1 MTATTRHLGA
11 APVVDPD
18 LGAASWRALGT
29 YVDLR
34 TTLDAV
40 VRAAAMAVD
49 VLDEVD
55 AVCSRFRQDSDLS
68 RANRAAGRALE
79 VSPVLVGAVRVALEA
94 AEETD
99 GIVDPT
105 LGKALAAAGYDRTFA
120 LVPTNDPGPSSVP
133 EPRGAW
139 RAVQV
144 TDDRVCVPSGSALD
158 LGATGKAFAADL
170 VALAITHALDAP
182 VLVSVGGDVR
192 VACPDGEYG
201 GGPAYPVVLG
211 HSLAD
216 LAAGGQST
224 RVRVGT
230 GGLATSSTSARRW
243 RRGGRQ
249 WHHLIDPRT
258 GAPAAGPLRTVT
270 ALGHTAAAA
279 NTAST
284 AAIVLGDAAWTWLL
298 ERDVAARLVDV
309 DGCVRTTPAWVA
321 SGIEEDA

>member
-224 RVRVGT
+224 REQAAQDLAHALAEAEAARAHHEALLEWAADNPVVVTMPRPVRTVLGPEILVGASSPGSAEV
-230 GGLATSSTSARRW
+230 GGSSTRSSGGGSGTVSRPAPPPAPPATS
-243 RRGGRQ
+243 
-249 WHHLIDPRT
+249 
-258 GAPAAGPLRTVT
+258 AA
-270 ALGHTAAAA
+270 
-279 NTAST
+279 S
-284 AAIVLGDAAWTWLL
+284 
-298 ERDVAARLVDV
+298 
-309 DGCVRTTPAWVA
+309 
-321 SGIEEDA
+321 